1 MRDCGR
7 ITVIVPVYNVE
18 KYIDRCVRSLVMQ
31 TYENTEILLVDDGST
46 DNSGKLCDAYAA
58 EYGNVT
64 TFHKPNGGLSD
75 ARNFGLERAAGKYV
89 IFVDSDDWI
98 EPDCRKVA

>member
-31 TYENTEILLVDDGST
+31 TYENTEYCLLT
-46 DNSGKLCDAYAA
+46 TEAPTTA
-58 EYGNVT
+58 ENCAT
-64 TFHKPNGGLSD
+64 HMQLNT
-75 ARNFGLERAAGKYV
+75 AM
-89 IFVDSDDWI
+89 
-98 EPDCRKVA
+98 